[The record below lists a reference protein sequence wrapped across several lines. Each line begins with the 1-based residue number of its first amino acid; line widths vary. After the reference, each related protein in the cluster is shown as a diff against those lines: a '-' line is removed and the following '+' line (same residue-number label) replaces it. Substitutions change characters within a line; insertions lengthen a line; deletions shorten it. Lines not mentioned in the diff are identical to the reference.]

1 MPKYKCDK
9 CSKEYTGNFCPN
21 CGDKKTKK
29 DDELMTDMEIVA
41 DILEDTKETIT
52 KKVKLVSKTTIMG
65 IILLLIAAI
74 LFFLGMYHKSAY
86 YNDVDGGKRTNA
98 YVPEDSYNY
107 IINSNYFNGYMTLS
121 GAFVISGVLVLI
133 SDKKKRD

>member
-41 DILEDTKETIT
+41 DILEDTKESIS
-52 KKVKLVSKTTIMG
+52 KKVMLVNRRTVTG
-65 IILLLIAAI
+65 IILLLISI
-74 LFFLGMYHKSAY
+74 MFFFLGMYYKTAY
-86 YNDVDGGKRTNA
+86 YNDENGKKSTNV

-107 IINSNYFNGYMTLS
+107 IINSNYFSGYMSLS
-121 GAFVISGVLVLI
+121 GSFVISGVLVLI

>member
-1 MPKYKCDK
+1 MPKYRCDK

-41 DILEDTKETIT
+41 DILEDTKESIT
-52 KKVKLVSKTTIMG
+52 KKVKLINRRSIMG
-65 IILLLIAAI
+65 ILLLLIAVI
-74 LFFLGMYHKSAY
+74 FFFLGMYYKNAY
-86 YNDVDGGKRTNA
+86 YNDLDGNKSTNA

-107 IINSNYFNGYMTLS
+107 VINSNYFSGYMSLS
-121 GAFVISGVLVLI
+121 GSFVISGVLVLI
-133 SDKKKRD
+133 SNQKKRD

>member
-29 DDELMTDMEIVA
+29 DDELMTDIEIVA
-41 DILEDTKETIT
+41 DILEDTKESIT
-52 KKVKLVSKTTIMG
+52 KKVKSINKTSAMG
-65 IILLLIAAI
+65 IILLLVAVMF
-74 LFFLGMYHKSAY
+74 FFLGMYYKTGY
-86 YNDVDGGKRTNA
+86 YNDQDANKRTNA
-98 YVPEDSYNY
+98 YVAEDSYNY
-107 IINSNYFNGYMTLS
+107 IINSNYFSGYMSLS

-133 SDKKKRD
+133 SNKKKRD

>member
-41 DILEDTKETIT
+41 DIFEDTKESIS
-52 KKVKLVSKTTIMG
+52 KKVKLVNKKSIMG
-65 IILLLIAAI
+65 IILLLIAVMF
-74 LFFLGMYHKSAY
+74 FFLGMYHKTAY
-86 YNDVDGGKRTNA
+86 YNDEKTNKKTNV
-98 YVPEDSYNY
+98 YVAEDSYNY
-107 IINSNYFNGYMTLS
+107 IINSNYFSGYMSLS
-121 GAFVISGVLVLI
+121 GSFVISGVLVLI

>member
-41 DILEDTKETIT
+41 DILEDTKESIT
-52 KKVKLVSKTTIMG
+52 KKVKLVNRRSIMG
-65 IILLLIAAI
+65 IILLLIAVMF
-74 LFFLGMYHKSAY
+74 FFLGMYYKTAY
-86 YNDVDGGKRTNA
+86 YNDEKSNKRTNA
-98 YVPEDSYNY
+98 YVAEDSYNY
-107 IINSNYFNGYMTLS
+107 IINSNYFSGYMSLS
-121 GAFVISGVLVLI
+121 GSFVISGVLVLI
-133 SDKKKRD
+133 SNQKKRD

>member
-41 DILEDTKETIT
+41 DILEDTKESIT
-52 KKVKLVSKTTIMG
+52 KKVKLVNRRSIMG
-65 IILLLIAAI
+65 IILLLIAVMF
-74 LFFLGMYHKSAY
+74 FFLGMYYKTAY
-86 YNDVDGGKRTNA
+86 YNDEKSDKRTNA
-98 YVPEDSYNY
+98 YVAEDSYNY
-107 IINSNYFNGYMTLS
+107 IINSNYFSGYMSLS
-121 GAFVISGVLVLI
+121 GSFVISGVLVLI
-133 SDKKKRD
+133 SNQKKRD

>member
-1 MPKYKCDK
+1 MPKFKCDK

-65 IILLLIAAI
+65 IILLLIAVI
-74 LFFLGMYHKSAY
+74 LFFLGMYYKSAY
-86 YNDVDGGKRTNA
+86 YNDVNGGRSTNA